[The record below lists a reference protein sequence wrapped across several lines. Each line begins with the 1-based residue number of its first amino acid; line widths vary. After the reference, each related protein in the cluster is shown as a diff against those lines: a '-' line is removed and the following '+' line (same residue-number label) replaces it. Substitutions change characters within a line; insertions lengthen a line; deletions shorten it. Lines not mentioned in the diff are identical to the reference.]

1 MDTVTHDK
9 TGAVMLVEAL
19 DVQGHVHARQRIEG
33 AGSQCRIGRSLS
45 CEVVID
51 DPYVA
56 AEHARLTLLEDGRV
70 LVQDLGTRNGTRIDG
85 KRIDAE
91 TGQTITSGE
100 LLTGRTRVRVRSL
113 EASVTPERMFR
124 RDLLRRH
131 RTLLAIGGLVLC
143 FAFAA
148 FTQWTEAPESLAP
161 RVLIAEL
168 VAFSGLAVWLGF
180 WALVS
185 RLTVGAWQLRIHLAI
200 AAVCVGLWVWGYW
213 IYTAAAFA
221 LQWKWLWIIMAG
233 MAACVALAAA
243 YLHLRN
249 ATHYRRAI
257 CLALAVLA
265 PLLLGGLWWL
275 VDLQLDPRTV
285 NRLAP
290 QMAIYPPSLRLS
302 PSMDLNDYLVDVAAL
317 KRAANR
323 SRQASLLE
331 TPIID
336 ADD

>member
-1 MDTVTHDK
+1 MDPVIS
-9 TGAVMLVEAL
+9 VMLVEAL
-19 DVQGHVHARQRIEG
+19 DVHGHVHVRQRIEG
-33 AGSQCRIGRSLS
+33 AGSQCRIGRSLL
-45 CEVVID
+45 CEVVLD

-56 AEHARLTLLEDGRV
+56 PEHARLTLLEDGRV
-70 LVQDLGTRNGTRIDG
+70 LVQDLGTRNGTRING
-85 KRIDAE
+85 KRIDTEAGE
-91 TGQTITSGE
+91 TITSGE
-100 LLTGRTRVRVRSL
+100 LLIGRTRVRVRSL
-113 EASVTPERMFR
+113 ETSVTPERTFR

-131 RTLLAIGGLVLC
+131 RTLFAIAGLVLC

-148 FTQWTEAPESLAP
+148 FTQWAAAPEHLAP
-161 RVLIAEL
+161 RLLIAEL
-168 VAFSGLAVWLGF
+168 VAFSSLAVWVGF

-185 RLTVGAWQLRIHLAI
+185 RLTVGAWQLRIHLAL
-200 AAVCVGLWVWGYW
+200 AAVCVGLWAWGYW

-233 MAACVALAAA
+233 MAAGVALAAA

-257 CLALAVLA
+257 CVALAMLA
-265 PLLLGGLWWL
+265 PLLCGGVWWL
-275 VDLQLDPRTV
+275 VDLQIDPRTV
-285 NRLAP
+285 NRVAP
-290 QMAIYPPSLRLS
+290 QTAIYPPSLRLS
-302 PSMDLNDYLVDVAAL
+302 PSVDLSDYLVDVAAL

-323 SRQASLLE
+323 NRQESLLE